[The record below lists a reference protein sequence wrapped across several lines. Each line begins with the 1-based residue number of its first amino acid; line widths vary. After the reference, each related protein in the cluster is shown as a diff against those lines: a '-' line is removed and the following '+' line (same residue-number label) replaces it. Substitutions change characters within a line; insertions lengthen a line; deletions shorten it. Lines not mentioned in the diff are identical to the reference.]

1 MHGRARSRK
10 SKRRRLDILQGLTL
24 SQRSRNV
31 AATLV
36 DVSDGG
42 IGLDTFVR
50 CEAGSTVR
58 LEGELVR
65 EDLGPKLDGHA
76 RVAHSNEIEP
86 GRYRV
91 GLEFVE
97 VAYARAS

>member
-1 MHGRARSRK
+1 MANQDRRLSA
-10 SKRRRLDILQGLTL
+10 RRRLDIPQGLSLT
-24 SQRSRNV
+24 SGDREI
-31 AATLV
+31 AAQLV

-42 IGLDTFVR
+42 VGVEAFIGFET
-50 CEAGSTVR
+50 
-58 LEGELVR
+58 GEIVQLQGDLVR
-65 EDLGPKLDGHA
+65 PDLGLRLNGHA

-86 GRYRV
+86 GRYRI